1 MNINT
6 NINAN
11 IGTTGE
17 FNVSSAREA
26 GATTAAKC
34 ANGIE
39 RSAFSITEGSASADE
54 IAAAAIPESAL
65 RRDDGLGML
74 VAAAFNLPPPPMPA
88 SS

>member
-11 IGTTGE
+11 IGTTAE
-17 FNVSSAREA
+17 FNVSSARES
-26 GATTAAKC
+26 GATNATLGEK
-34 ANGIE
+34 GLE
-39 RSAFSITEGSASADE
+39 RPALNITEGVASKDE
-54 IAAAAIPESAL
+54 IDAAAIPESAL

-88 SS
+88 FE

>member
-26 GATTAAKC
+26 GAVTAAQGT
-34 ANGIE
+34 NGIE
-39 RSAFSITEGSASADE
+39 KSAFSITEGRASADE

-65 RRDDGLGML
+65 SRDDDLGKI
-74 VAAAFNLPPPPMPA
+74 VSAAFNLPPPPMPA
-88 SS
+88 FE